1 MACKWWLALE
11 QQSFKEQLF
20 VVLAVEVLA
29 GAAPCREP
37 RKLGGGGGGDGS
49 RRYLGVA
56 ALSSSSDSD
65 TGSLANADFC

>member
-1 MACKWWLALE
+1 MVASVE

-37 RKLGGGGGGDGS
+37 RKGGGGGGDGS

-56 ALSSSSDSD
+56 ALSSTSDSD